1 MKNLFFMY
9 RLQVEM
15 TRAKLPSLWYQ
26 YTGVENKSLEKT
38 AENAK
43 NISHHLSKYFDEP
56 IRLPG
61 INTSI
66 QVTVPGS

>member
-1 MKNLFFMY
+1 MY
-9 RLQVEM
+9 ELQVEM
-15 TRAKLPSLWYQ
+15 TRAKLLS
-26 YTGVENKSLEKT
+26 ENKSLEKT

-43 NISHHLSKYFDEP
+43 NTSQHLSKYFYEP
-56 IRLPG
+56 IRLPE